1 MLDSIKGLFADGPLG
16 DKNTRQM
23 IGLQML
29 ANSGPTVGAPGNL
42 FAGMPQAVMAGKQL
56 SEKQRE
62 KMQEEERRRNIAKA
76 LIGMQ
81 QGGRF
86 QGIDPALIESDPT
99 MAMKLDEYMNP
110 VQKPAA
116 PSSTVGK
123 IMSDFNAGLYGEG
136 PKAAEIRD
144 AAIQK
149 AIQGSGMEMISDGN
163 GGFTFRQGSGI
174 GMSNQDVK
182 NEANSIDATRTAAAT
197 ATDLKQTVKM
207 LRRANENTGY
217 SGPGGGII
225 GTGLDLAEKAGID
238 APGDPGSRAQMRSG
252 GLDVALAK
260 VQQTKGAISNAEM
273 TLFMAAS
280 PGMQQ
285 TQEGNAALLDMIDA
299 IADRQIE
306 RVQKME
312 EWRAQKGTLS
322 GFEAEWARYIESNP
336 IVTEDKILGA
346 GGSGANDID
355 SLVDKWGN

>member
-62 KMQEEERRRNIAKA
+62 KMQEEERNRLRAKA
-76 LIGMQ
+76 LMGIQGM
-81 QGGRF
+81 
-86 QGIDPALIESDPT
+86 DPSLLAAGDYDFALQKYALT
-99 MAMKLDEYMNP
+99 NP
-110 VQKPAA
+110 AQKPVT
-116 PSSTVGK
+116 PGSTVGK
-123 IMSDFNAGLYGEG
+123 IMADYNAGLITKEQ
-136 PKAAEIRD
+136 AEQAIRGKETGFEITT
-144 AAIQK
+144 A
-149 AIQGSGMEMISDGN
+149 DG
-163 GGFTFRQGSGI
+163 TTIRQGPL
-174 GMSNQDVK
+174 SNQDVK
-182 NEANSIDATRTAAAT
+182 NEANSIDATRAAAAT

-238 APGDPGSRAQMRSG
+238 AWGDPGSRAQMRSG

>member
-42 FAGMPQAVMAGKQL
+42 FAGMPQAVIAGKQL

-81 QGGRF
+81 QSGRF

-110 VQKPAA
+110 VQKPVT
-116 PSSTVGK
+116 PGSTVGK
-123 IMSDFNAGLYGEG
+123 IMADYNAGLITKEQ
-136 PKAAEIRD
+136 AEQAIRGKETGFEITT
-144 AAIQK
+144 A
-149 AIQGSGMEMISDGN
+149 DG
-163 GGFTFRQGSGI
+163 TIIRQGPL
-174 GMSNQDVK
+174 SNQDVK